1 MKLKNYDGKCV
12 RITASSGEVYEGVVS
27 YCGREYVFH
36 EYGQNEEALLLV
48 PLLFCKSDITDIVSL
63 EEVNGPFGHF
73 SDRYGLLE
81 KKCLEWGTDL
91 IEEVFDTEN
100 DIQILRMLTCMND
113 NFHSLSGRAV
123 RGMAPWRSEKSTRE
137 SEEDEDEQGPV
148 YLEELERML
157 ISLVKHSGNDDVIKA
172 AKAML
177 ERLADLPLALP
188 EANELS
194 SLKSV

>member
-100 DIQILRMLTCMND
+100 DIQILRMLICMND

-148 YLEELERML
+148 YLGELERML
-157 ISLVKHSGNDDVIKA
+157 TSLVKRSGNDDVIKA

>member
-100 DIQILRMLTCMND
+100 DIQILRMLSCMHD
-113 NFHSLSGRAV
+113 HFQLLADRAIP
-123 RGMAPWRSEKSTRE
+123 GIAPWRSGGSTME
-137 SEEDEDEQGPV
+137 SEDDENEQGPV
-148 YLEELERML
+148 YMGELKRML
-157 ISLVKHSGNDDVIKA
+157 ENLIKYNQNEEVVKA
-172 AKAML
+172 AESL
-177 ERLADLPLALP
+177 LARFDVNSIYENA
-188 EANELS
+188 
-194 SLKSV
+194 

>member
-1 MKLKNYDGKCV
+1 MKIKNYDGKCV

-113 NFHSLSGRAV
+113 NSHSLSGREV
-123 RGMAPWRSEKSTRE
+123 CGMETCRSEKRTRE

-157 ISLVKHSGNDDVIKA
+157 TSLVKHSGNDDVIKA